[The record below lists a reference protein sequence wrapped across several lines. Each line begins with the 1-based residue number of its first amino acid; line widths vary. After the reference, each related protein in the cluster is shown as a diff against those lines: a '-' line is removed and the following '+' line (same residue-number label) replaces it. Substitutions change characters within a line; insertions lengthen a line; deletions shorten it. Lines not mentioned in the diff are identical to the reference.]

1 MAQQETHKYD
11 DIIHL
16 SRPVSTRHARMS
28 MLDRGAQFAPFA
40 ALVGFESVL
49 EESARLTDAECFLE
63 EDSKEQLNRK
73 LRYIADHMDTVG
85 EVTFLCY
92 IPDRKKTGGS
102 YQVFVGT
109 VKKIDLYRRTIWLE
123 DGREVD
129 MDSVCS
135 VEGNWEEE

>member
-1 MAQQETHKYD
+1 MVSHNYD
-11 DIIHL
+11 DILHL
-16 SRPVSTRHARMS
+16 PRPVSSRHARMS

-40 ALVGFESVL
+40 ALVGYESVL
-49 EESARLTDAECFLE
+49 QESARLTDAERFLE
-63 EDSKEQLNRK
+63 EDSKEQLNRR
-73 LRYIADHMDTVG
+73 LRYIADNMDAVG

-92 IPDRKKTGGS
+92 IPDRQKSGGS
-102 YQVFVGT
+102 YQSFVGA

-129 MDSVCS
+129 MDSVCA

>member
-1 MAQQETHKYD
+1 MASHNYD
-11 DIIHL
+11 DILHL
-16 SRPVSTRHARMS
+16 PRPVSSRHARMS

-40 ALVGFESVL
+40 ALVGYESVL
-49 EESARLTDAECFLE
+49 EESARLTDAERFLE
-63 EDSKEQLNRK
+63 EDSKEQLNRR
-73 LRYIADHMDTVG
+73 LRYIADNMDAVG

-92 IPDRKKTGGS
+92 IPDRQKSGGS
-102 YQVFVGT
+102 YQSFAGA

-129 MDSVCS
+129 MDSVCA

>member
-1 MAQQETHKYD
+1 MASHNYD
-11 DIIHL
+11 DILHL
-16 SRPVSTRHARMS
+16 PRPVSSRHARMS

-40 ALVGFESVL
+40 ALVGYESVL
-49 EESARLTDAECFLE
+49 QESARLTDAERFLE
-63 EDSKEQLNRK
+63 EDSKEQLNRR
-73 LRYIADHMDTVG
+73 LRYIADHMDAVG

-92 IPDRKKTGGS
+92 IPDRQKSGGS
-102 YQVFVGT
+102 YQSFVGA

-129 MDSVCS
+129 IDSVCA

>member
-1 MAQQETHKYD
+1 MASHNYD
-11 DIIHL
+11 DILHL
-16 SRPVSTRHARMS
+16 PRPVSSRHARMS

-40 ALVGFESVL
+40 ALVGYESVL
-49 EESARLTDAECFLE
+49 QESARLADAERFLE
-63 EDSKEQLNRK
+63 EDSKEQLNRR
-73 LRYIADHMDTVG
+73 LSYIADHMDAVG

-92 IPDRKKTGGS
+92 IPDRQKSGGS
-102 YQVFVGT
+102 YQSFVGA

-129 MDSVCS
+129 MDSVCA

>member
-1 MAQQETHKYD
+1 MAQQGTHKYD

-16 SRPVSTRHARMS
+16 PRPFSTRHARMS

-40 ALVGFESVL
+40 ALVGYESVL
-49 EESARLTDAECFLE
+49 EESARLTDAERFLE
-63 EDSKEQLNRK
+63 EDSKEQLNRR
-73 LRYIADHMDTVG
+73 LRYIADHMDAVG

-92 IPDRKKTGGS
+92 IPDRQKSGGS
-102 YQVFVGT
+102 YQSFVGA

-129 MDSVCS
+129 MDSVCA